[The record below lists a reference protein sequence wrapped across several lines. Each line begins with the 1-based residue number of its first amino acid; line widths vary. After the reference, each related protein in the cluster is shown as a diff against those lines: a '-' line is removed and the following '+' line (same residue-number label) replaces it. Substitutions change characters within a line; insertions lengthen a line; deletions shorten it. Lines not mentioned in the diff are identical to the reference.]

1 MGIIVIVV
9 SAFLA
14 KIDCTLGRKWS
25 KQQVL
30 DSGLNFA
37 HYLLRE
43 CAVRK
48 GEVIC
53 FASNNSDIHAVG
65 LIGSLAAGLV
75 YCCLAEHSSLDRPTD
90 PSITTPALEDIF
102 TKQRDYS
109 LHLPVRTQLNDTA
122 TYGLSSGSTGAPKAI
137 IKTNGNHLATVEALQ
152 HREMQWMN
160 HDDIMLSS
168 NFCHASGQRCL
179 FSAINAGAQLAIVRV
194 DENLDDI
201 YGNINKYG
209 ITTGFLIP
217 TQLNY
222 LAKNY
227 DKIDRDY
234 LTSLRDV
241 TTGAAPIAE
250 ATFRCIQDKYA
261 FKKFRMCYGMT
272 EVGWVSQVPVTG
284 CHACSDYTNVGK
296 LTFNTRLKKTPGYL
310 NNPDE
315 NAKVFTTD
323 GFLKSGDIGYYDENG
338 FIYIV
343 GRIKDI
349 INVERTIV
357 TPAEIENV
365 LLTHRDVIN
374 AAVFG
379 VRDEDRGE
387 VPMAFVTLAQGSTVS
402 AQEIVDYVDSRVNYY
417 KKLRGGVRILNSM
430 PMTSLKK
437 INRAE
442 LKKLIV
448 A

>member
-1 MGIIVIVV
+1 MRAGWHRRMADPDPTPDDINT
-9 SAFLA
+9 
-14 KIDCTLGRKWS
+14 IDCTLGRKWS

-43 CAVRK
+43 CDVRK
-48 GEVIC
+48 EDVIC

-65 LIGSLAAGLV
+65 LIGSLAAGLI
-75 YCCLAEHSSLDRPTD
+75 YCCLAEHSSLDEIKANIENIKPKIVVCFEKNYDGVRKLCQQFTFVKKLLITDRPAD
-90 PSITTPALEDIF
+90 PSITTTPALEDIF
-102 TKQRDYS
+102 SKQRDHS
-109 LHLPVRTQLNDTA
+109 LDLPVRTQLNDTA

-152 HREMQWMN
+152 HREMQWMD

-209 ITTGFLIP
+209 ITTG
-217 TQLNY
+217 
-222 LAKNY
+222 
-227 DKIDRDY
+227 
-234 LTSLRDV
+234 LRDV

-250 ATFRCIQDKYA
+250 ATFRRIQDKYA
-261 FKKFRMCYGMT
+261 FEKFRMCYGMT
-272 EVGWVSQVPVTG
+272 EVGWV
-284 CHACSDYTNVGK
+284 
-296 LTFNTRLKKTPGYL
+296 TPGYL

-315 NAKVFTTD
+315 NAKLFTAD

-417 KKLRGGVRILNSM
+417 KKLRGGVRILDSM

-448 A
+448 K